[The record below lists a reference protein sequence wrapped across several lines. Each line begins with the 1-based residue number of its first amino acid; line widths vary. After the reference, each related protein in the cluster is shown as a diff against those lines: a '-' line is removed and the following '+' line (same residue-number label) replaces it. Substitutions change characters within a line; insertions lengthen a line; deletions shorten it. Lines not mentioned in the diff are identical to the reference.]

1 MKKDITIYD
10 IAENIGVSPT
20 TVSRA
25 LSNHPR
31 VKEKTKKRI
40 FETAQKL
47 GYQSNIF
54 ATNLRRK
61 HTFNIGVIV
70 PRLNSPFQ
78 SSALSGME
86 KVASEAGYNLV
97 ISQSLES
104 MEKEVANVKTMFNSR
119 VDGLIVSLAGDTE
132 ETAHFLPFSK
142 KEIPIVFFD
151 RVPKQP
157 NIAGVV
163 IDNEN
168 AAFEAT
174 AHLLEQGCTRIVHVV
189 GNLDINVYSD
199 RLAGYRRALSIKGIQ
214 GRATDVIVSDLSEE
228 AGETI
233 VSKLVKMKPFPD
245 GLMVS
250 NDYCAASCLVALKKR
265 GIRVPEDIV
274 LVGFNNDT
282 ISRMVEPNLT
292 TISYPGYLM
301 GETAMKTLIL
311 QLKNNVS
318 SEDIPREIKVLD
330 SGLIVRGS
338 SKKKSHEPIQPS
350 K

>member
-10 IAENIGVSPT
+10 IAESIGVSPT

-31 VKEKTKKRI
+31 VKDKTKKRI
-40 FETAQKL
+40 FEAAQKL

-86 KVASEAGYNLV
+86 KVANEAGYNLV

-104 MEKEVANVKTMFNSR
+104 MDKEIANAKTMFNSR

-132 ETAHFLPFSK
+132 QIDHFQSFRK

-151 RVPKQP
+151 RVPKQAD
-157 NIAGVV
+157 ISGIV
-163 IDNEN
+163 IDNAQ
-168 AAFEAT
+168 AAYQAT
-174 AHLLEQGCTRIVHVV
+174 THLLEQGCTRIVHVL
-189 GNLDINVYSD
+189 GRLEINVYAD
-199 RLAGYRRALSIKGIQ
+199 RLAGYRRALEEKGIRYN
-214 GRATDVIVSDLSEE
+214 RADVVVSDLSEE
-228 AGETI
+228 AGEKV
-233 VSKLVKMKPFPD
+233 VSQLVKMKPVPD

-250 NDYCAASCLVALKKR
+250 NDNCAAACLVALKQRK
-265 GIRVPEDIV
+265 IRIPEDIA
-274 LVGFNNDT
+274 LVGFNDDM

-292 TISYPGYLM
+292 TISYPGYLI
-301 GETAMKTLIL
+301 GETAMKILISHLKDATASEVNPPEITTLES
-311 QLKNNVS
+311 K
-318 SEDIPREIKVLD
+318 
-330 SGLIVRGS
+330 LIVRES
-338 SKKKSHEPIQPS
+338 SKRNNP
-350 K
+350 

>member
-61 HTFNIGVIV
+61 HTFTIGVIV

-104 MEKEVANVKTMFNSR
+104 MEKEIANVKTMFNSR
-119 VDGLIVSLAGDTE
+119 VDGLIVSLAGHTE
-132 ETAHFLPFSK
+132 QTEHFQSFRE

-157 NIAGVV
+157 NVSGVV
-163 IDNEN
+163 IDNEK
-168 AAFEAT
+168 AAYTAT
-174 AHLLEQGCTRIVHVV
+174 SHLLEQGCRRIVHVV

-199 RLAGYRRALSIKGIQ
+199 RLAGYRRALSDEAIPTDG
-214 GRATDVIVSDLSEE
+214 TDVIVSDLSEE
-228 AGETI
+228 AGEAV
-233 VSKLVKMKPFPD
+233 VSMLIKRKPLPD

-265 GIRVPEDIV
+265 GIRVPEDIA

-292 TISYPGYLM
+292 TVSYPGYLM
-301 GETAMKTLIL
+301 GETAMKNLIM
-311 QLKNNVS
+311 QLKNNNGS
-318 SEDIPREIKVLD
+318 DEIPREIKVLD

-338 SKKKSHEPIQPS
+338 SKRKANEPIEP
-350 K
+350 

>member
-31 VKEKTKKRI
+31 VKEKTKKKI
-40 FETAQKL
+40 FEAAQKL

-132 ETAHFLPFSK
+132 QTDHFQAFRK

-157 NIAGVV
+157 NISGVI
-163 IDNEN
+163 IDNEK
-168 AAFEAT
+168 AAYEAT
-174 AHLLEQGCTRIVHVV
+174 THLLEQGCNRIAHVV

-199 RLAGYRRALSIKGIQ
+199 RLAGFHRALSDRGVPLK
-214 GRATDVIVSDLSEE
+214 AADLMVSDLSEE
-228 AGETI
+228 AGEAV
-233 VSKLVKMKPFPD
+233 VSKLVKMKPMPD

-265 GIRVPEDIV
+265 GVRVPEDIA

-311 QLKNNVS
+311 QLKSGDN
-318 SEDIPREIKVLD
+318 SESIPKEIKVLD
-330 SGLIVRGS
+330 AALLVRGS
-338 SKKKSHEPIQPS
+338 SKRNTNKPKEAI
-350 K
+350 